1 MAVNGVAR
9 EPKPMA
15 NWRFALRRVPWIPA
29 TVLAIMVLV
38 AIFANLIAPHSPTE
52 TSLPHKL
59 QPPFWQAGGN
69 TNFLLGTDALGR
81 DVLSRL
87 MFGAR
92 YSLLVSLA
100 AIVVGTSFGASL
112 GLIAGYCGGWVDS
125 LIMRATD
132 VMLSLPVILLALLLA
147 VSLGPSFITI
157 VIIIAAVLW
166 ARYARI
172 IRGEVLYWKTQDFV
186 ALARVAGASGFRIIT
201 RHLFPNVLNTL
212 LVLATMQVGWAI
224 IIEGSLSFLG
234 AGVPPPTPSLGS
246 MVADGRNYIESAWWI
261 AMFPGLA
268 ILLVVLSM
276 NLFGDWMRDA
286 FDPKLRQL

>member
-1 MAVNGVAR
+1 
-9 EPKPMA
+9 MA
-15 NWRFALRRVPWIPA
+15 NWKLALRGVPWIPA
-29 TVLAIMVLV
+29 FVLVTMVLV
-38 AIFANLIAPHSPTE
+38 AIFADFIAPHSPTE

-59 QPPFWQAGGN
+59 QPPFWQAGGS
-69 TNFLLGTDALGR
+69 TTYLLGTDALGR

-92 YSLLVSLA
+92 YSLIVSLA
-100 AIVVGTSFGASL
+100 AIVVGTSFGAAL

-157 VIIIAAVLW
+157 IIIVAAVLW

-186 ALARVAGASGFRIIT
+186 ALARVAGASGFRIIS

-224 IIEGSLSFLG
+224 IMEGSLSFLG

-246 MVADGRNYIESAWWI
+246 MVSDGRNYIASAWWI

-268 ILLVVLSM
+268 ILLIVLSM

-286 FDPKLRQL
+286 FDPKLRQM

>member
-1 MAVNGVAR
+1 MALDAVQERRPTAQW
-9 EPKPMA
+9 KL
-15 NWRFALRRVPWIPA
+15 ALRRLPWAPA
-29 TVLAIMVLV
+29 FVLVVLVLV
-38 AIFANLIAPHSPTE
+38 AIFADFIAPHSPTV

-59 QPPFWQAGGN
+59 QPPFWQEGGN
-69 TNFLLGTDALGR
+69 ATYLLGTDSLGR
-81 DVLSRL
+81 DILSRL
-87 MFGAR
+87 MYGAR

-100 AIVVGTSFGASL
+100 AIVVGTSFGAAL
-112 GLIAGYCGGWVDS
+112 GLIAGYAGGWVDS

-132 VMLSLPVILLALLLA
+132 AMLSLPVILLALLLA
-147 VSLGPSFITI
+147 VSLGPSFLTI
-157 VIIIAAVLW
+157 IIIIAAVLW

-186 ALARVAGASGFRIIT
+186 ALARVAGASGFRIIA

-246 MVADGRNYIESAWWI
+246 MVADGRTYISSAWWI
-261 AMFPGLA
+261 AFFPGLA
-268 ILLVVLSM
+268 ILAVVLSM
-276 NLFGDWMRDA
+276 NLIGDWMRDA